1 MVLIA
6 KHFIEVTVECLFI
19 GAYHVSDNLSV
30 ADSCLISSKS
40 CLTSYQIFH
49 VVTNYKPFPENN

>member
-6 KHFIEVTVECLFI
+6 KHFIEVTVECLFM

-30 ADSCLISSKS
+30 TDSCSIS

-49 VVTNYKPFPENN
+49 VVTNY

>member
-6 KHFIEVTVECLFI
+6 KHFIEVTVERLFM
-19 GAYHVSDNLSV
+19 GTYHVSDDLSV
-30 ADSCLISSKS
+30 ADSCLISLKS

-49 VVTNYKPFPENN
+49 VVTNY

>member
-6 KHFIEVTVECLFI
+6 KHFIEVTVECLFM

-30 ADSCLISSKS
+30 ADSCLICSMG
-40 CLTSYQIFH
+40 CLISYQVFH
-49 VVTNYKPFPENN
+49 VVTNY

>member
-6 KHFIEVTVECLFI
+6 KHFIEVTVECLFM

-30 ADSCLISSKS
+30 ADCCLISSKN

-49 VVTNYKPFPENN
+49 VVTNY

>member
-6 KHFIEVTVECLFI
+6 KHFIEVTVECLFM
-19 GAYHVSDNLSV
+19 GAYHVSNNLSV
-30 ADSCLISSKS
+30 ADSLISSKS

-49 VVTNYKPFPENN
+49 VVKNY